1 MSLEQKINDELK
13 NAMKSGDKIRT
24 ETLRSIR
31 AGIIE
36 FSKSGSNKQM
46 TEEDE
51 IKILNSNAKK
61 RKDAI
66 EIYEKAGK
74 TELADKEKAELV
86 IIQEF
91 LPEQLNENEIKE
103 IVSRIITE
111 LNAAGAKDLGKVIG
125 ASMKELKGKADG
137 NLVQS
142 IAKTLL
148 S

>member
-13 NAMKSGDKIRT
+13 NAMKNGDKIRT

-66 EIYEKAGK
+66 EIYEKVGK

-91 LPEQLNENEIKE
+91 LPKQLDENEIKE
-103 IVSRIITE
+103 IVSKIITE

>member
-1 MSLEQKINDELK
+1 MALEQKINDELK
-13 NAMKSGDKIRT
+13 DAMKNGNKIRT

-31 AGIIE
+31 ASIIE
-36 FSKSGSNKQM
+36 FTKSGSNKTM
-46 TEEDE
+46 TEDDE

-66 EIYEKAGK
+66 EMYENAGR
-74 TELADKEKAELV
+74 TELADKEKTELA

-91 LPEQLNENEIKE
+91 LPKQLNENEIKE
-103 IVSRIITE
+103 VVTRIIAE